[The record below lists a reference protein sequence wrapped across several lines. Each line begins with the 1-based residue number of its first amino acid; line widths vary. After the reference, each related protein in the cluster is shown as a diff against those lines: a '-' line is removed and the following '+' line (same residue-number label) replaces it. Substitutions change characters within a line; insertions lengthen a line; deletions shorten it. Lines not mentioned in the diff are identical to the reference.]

1 MSSVTGLTADRML
14 AIEAAS
20 VIDGEVI
27 GDDLILTRHDGV
39 TINAGN
45 VRGATGAPGLDAVP
59 SDVNPTA
66 GTNAL
71 RGTAGVVKG
80 GTPSATNDLTTKA
93 YVDAADTA
101 INNIVKGVEIGNAVN
116 LNTLTTTGLYFQSSD
131 TEAAAGTNYPTAKG
145 GILEVSANA
154 NSSII
159 VQRYHAQ
166 DAQSK
171 QMYIR
176 TFAAA
181 AWTAWKV
188 YSGGDQIDTGWV
200 NLTHSA
206 GWSIANADDQ
216 FQYRVRNNIC
226 HIRGVAVGTFTAGTY
241 HTIVAAGLLPAAYRV
256 DRTMRGGAAGQSAKG
271 AAYQLLT
278 DGSINVGT
286 FVTPVPAW
294 VAVMASYPIP

>member
-20 VIDGEVI
+20 VVDGEVV
-27 GDDLILTRHDGV
+27 GNDLILTRHDGV

-45 VRGATGAPGLDAVP
+45 VRGATGAPGVDAVP

-101 INNIVKGVEIGNAVN
+101 INNIVKGVELGNAVN
-116 LNTLTTTGLYFQSSD
+116 LNTLTTTGMYFQSSD
-131 TEAAAGTNYPTAKG
+131 AEAAAGTNYPMAKG
-145 GILEVSANA
+145 GMLEVISNA

-159 VQRYHAQ
+159 VQKYHAQ

-171 QMYIR
+171 QYYVR

-181 AWTAWKV
+181 AWTAWQV
-188 YSGGDQIDTGWV
+188 YEAAKIVDTGWI

-216 FQYRVRNNIC
+216 FQYRVRNQVVY
-226 HIRGVAVGTFTAGTY
+226 IRGVAVGTFTAGTY

-271 AAYQLLT
+271 AAFQLLT
-278 DGSINVGT
+278 DGTIAVGT

-294 VAVMASYPIP
+294 AGVTVSYPVA